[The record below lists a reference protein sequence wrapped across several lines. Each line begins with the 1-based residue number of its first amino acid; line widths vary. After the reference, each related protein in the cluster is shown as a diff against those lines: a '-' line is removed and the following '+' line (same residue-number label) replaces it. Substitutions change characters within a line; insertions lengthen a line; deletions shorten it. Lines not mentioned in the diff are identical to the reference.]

1 MKKILLTTG
10 LPAGFMMATA
20 ATIIWSWNYIIARG
34 LHDAIPPASLSFYR
48 WLAAALTILP
58 FAIKKTIRD
67 YPVIKQNKSY
77 IVTTAFF
84 GVTVFNTL
92 IYLAGRTTE
101 AINLSL
107 IAISSPIF
115 IVIFSLLF
123 YRTRVGIKKITGIIT
138 TITGILLLLTK
149 GDISILI
156 NISFAAG
163 DLWMLIAAITFA
175 VYSILVIKRPPE
187 LSRTSFLFTTF
198 TAGLIMLTPFYIS
211 DLIFHPS
218 PSFNPELIIS
228 ILYIGIFASVAAFF
242 LWNRAIELIGPSNAG
257 LIYYTLPLFSTLW
270 AILFLNEKAEA
281 VHFLSMILIL
291 SGIIIARE
299 QEKKLTNTDGHKKC
313 KKTQIVQENSN
324 G

>member
-1 MKKILLTTG
+1 MKKILKTSPV
-10 LPAGFMMATA
+10 PAGFILATA

-34 LHDAIPPASLSFYR
+34 LHDAIPPASLAFYR
-48 WLAAALTILP
+48 WLAAALAILP
-58 FAIKKTIRD
+58 FAIGKAIRD
-67 YPVIKQNKSY
+67 YPVIKKSKGY
-77 IVTTAFF
+77 IITTAFF

-115 IVIFSLLF
+115 IVIFSLMF
-123 YRTRVGIKKITGIIT
+123 YRTRVGFRKISGIIL

-149 GDISILI
+149 ADVSVLI

-163 DLWMLIAAITFA
+163 DLWMLIAAMTFA

-198 TAGLIMLTPFYIS
+198 TAGLIMLLPFYLS
-211 DLIFHPS
+211 DLIFHPY
-218 PSFNPELIIS
+218 PLFNSELIIS

-270 AILFLNEKAEA
+270 AILFLDEKAEA
-281 VHFLSMILIL
+281 VHFLSMLLIL
-291 SGIIIARE
+291 SGIIIARD
-299 QEKKLTNTDGHKKC
+299 QDKKLTNIGDD
-313 KKTQIVQENSN
+313 
-324 G
+324 